1 MNGPTRRALLGTLAG
16 GAGLALA
23 GCVGD
28 SGDEPDDTEDNN
40 TDDGSGTGE
49 PDQLQSRFP
58 DEEFPDGC
66 PEYGG
71 VDRVICYDLVD
82 SDTVPALLEPS
93 ARTVEDGG
101 SIDFSLHNRSEL
113 ALRTNFYNWRIHKR
127 VDGEWFH
134 IAPHAYPEPLMTVQP
149 GKSHTWTVSIDNDGI
164 VDGESVPR
172 MSGTEQLTLRGVG
185 GGHYAFRA
193 RGWFEEENH
202 EESVAFAATFEFDGP
217 PIELTRTASIESTEW
232 DGETLVATSTRGDP
246 DDEYSKQGA
255 FELQRVDDPGGGVRT
270 IITEQVIRTEQ
281 LRDTIALAFEY
292 DADRV
297 RLEEYNGVTPIFG
310 SDSDGIFEFQGSYY
324 EVTTS
329 VIEE

>member
-1 MNGPTRRALLGTLAG
+1 MNRTRRALLGTLAG
-16 GAGLALA
+16 SAGLALA
-23 GCVGD
+23 GCISG
-28 SGDEPDDTEDNN
+28 SGDDPDDN
-40 TDDGSGTGE
+40 DDSSDDDPTLGE

-58 DEEFPDGC
+58 DEEFPEDC
-66 PEYGG
+66 PEYSG
-71 VDRVICYDLVD
+71 VGRVICYDAVD
-82 SDTVPALLEPS
+82 PDTVPAVLEPS
-93 ARTVEDGG
+93 ARTVDEGG

-113 ALRTNFYNWRIHKR
+113 KLRTNFYNWRIHKR
-127 VDGEWFH
+127 VDGEWYH
-134 IAPHAYPEPLMTVQP
+134 VAPRQYPEPLMAVEP
-149 GKSHTWTVSIDNDGI
+149 DDSHAWTVSIDNEGI
-164 VDGESVPR
+164 VDGESVPS

-193 RGWFEEENH
+193 RGWFEGESH

-217 PIELTRTASIESTEW
+217 PIELTTTDSIESTEW

-246 DDEYSKQGA
+246 DKDQKGT
-255 FELQRVDDPGGGVRT
+255 FELQRVSDPDGEVQT
-270 IITEQVIRTEQ
+270 TITEQVLRTEQ

-310 SDSDGIFEFQGSYY
+310 SNSDRIYEFQGSYY

-329 VIEE
+329 VVEE